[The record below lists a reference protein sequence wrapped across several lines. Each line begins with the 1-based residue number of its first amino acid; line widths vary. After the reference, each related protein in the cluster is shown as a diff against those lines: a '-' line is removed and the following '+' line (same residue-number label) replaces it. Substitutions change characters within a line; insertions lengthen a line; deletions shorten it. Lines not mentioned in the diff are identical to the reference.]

1 MNKSLLPVVNSAFI
15 DKIER
20 IRSSRVGLAAQ
31 AYFLSRWND
40 ISEWGL
46 HIMTLSNNLEMNQ
59 YSSRYLV
66 VDFVNDRLRKNGL
79 QWENCPSLE
88 VPPSQVQLTLR
99 TIGDEF
105 QERFRTQFDD
115 MVDQLHITEAT
126 AYPTFQRVVQELFID
141 GNINWGRVVALFGFG
156 GALSV
161 ECVQN
166 GMPQLVDSIVDWV
179 SVYLCDNLEP
189 WITSNGGWVG
199 TCTSTQLVYLHQN
212 MPYNILC
219 HLC

>member
-1 MNKSLLPVVNSAFI
+1 
-15 DKIER
+15 
-20 IRSSRVGLAAQ
+20 
-31 AYFLSRWND
+31 
-40 ISEWGL
+40 
-46 HIMTLSNNLEMNQ
+46 MNQ

-189 WITSNGGWVG
+189 WITSNGGWQGFVEYYNQAQNHNDNQWNLGEFVRYGAIGVVG
-199 TCTSTQLVYLHQN
+199 ALALGALLQRV
-212 MPYNILC
+212 
-219 HLC
+219 